1 MSNRWQRGFLKM
13 LPVIKRI
20 FKLSFRH
27 LRPEAREECIQ
38 EAVCNA
44 VKAYHRLAELD
55 KLDLAYPTV
64 LARYAVAQVKD
75 HRKVGGHLNI
85 RDILS
90 KYCQVNK
97 NITVERLDKFN
108 SVERRWEEIILE
120 DRHATPADIV
130 STKLDFSAWL
140 KTLSRR
146 YRKIA
151 QILASGENTLVVAKK
166 FNLSAGRISQ
176 LRREFRDSWLKFL
189 GEPIPAA

>member
-1 MSNRWQRGFLKM
+1 MSNRWHRGFLKM

-20 FKLSFRH
+20 FKLNFRH
-27 LRPEAREECIQ
+27 LKPEAREECIQ

-44 VKAYHRLAELD
+44 LKAYRRLAELD
-55 KLDLAYPTV
+55 KLNMAYPTV

-97 NITVERLDKFN
+97 NLTVERLDRFN
-108 SVERRWEEIILE
+108 SVEKQWEEIILE
-120 DRHATPADIV
+120 DKHATPAEIV
-130 STKLDFSAWL
+130 STKLDFTAWL
-140 KTLSRR
+140 KTLSGR

-151 QILASGENTLVVAKK
+151 QILASGETTDAVARK
-166 FNLSAGRISQ
+166 FDLSAGRISQ